1 MLIEYGPCCWGGSP
15 KAPTHFRR
23 KCYFWGAAPGTYGYV
38 EPSLVTFNTLI
49 SACGKA
55 GKYPEALA
63 LWAKMR
69 AARLTPDNFTV
80 RTPPGRSLP
89 VCLPSMPACMM
100 RALLAAL
107 P

>member
-1 MLIEYGPCCWGGSP
+1 M
-15 KAPTHFRR
+15 
-23 KCYFWGAAPGTYGYV
+23 PGTYGYV

-69 AARLTPDNFTV
+69 AARLAPDNFTV
-80 RTPPGRSLP
+80 RALFSITLPLCGPFSTCQHACLSLP
-89 VCLPSMPACMM
+89 RPHCAGLTGSVERRPARM
-100 RALLAAL
+100 AAC
-107 P
+107 